1 MAARGTVAKEEVL
14 NKILETFPG
23 AFKYDKEIRVPIIE
37 NGEQVQIKVT
47 LTCAKVNVE
56 NGADNAIPGEV
67 TTSVESKVLGSKTL
81 VKDEVIA
88 PTEEEK
94 KNVATLLESLGL
106 V

>member
-1 MAARGTVAKEEVL
+1 MAARGAIAKEEVL

-56 NGADNAIPGEV
+56 NGADNAIPGEIATPV
-67 TTSVESKVLGSKTL
+67 ESRGLRSKTSVI
-81 VKDEVIA
+81 DEAIA